1 MVDEV
6 RHRQARYRRITASSA
21 GEPAVGTYFG
31 QALEVV
37 QGSLQQAACLR
48 FAHRASGQDIHLKVR
63 DQGRFYV
70 GCADPDVGV

>member
-6 RHRQARYRRITASSA
+6 RHRQARQGRIAASSA

-48 FAHRASGQDIHLKVR
+48 FAHRAGGQHIHLKVR
-63 DQGRFYV
+63 HQGRFYV
-70 GCADPDVGV
+70 GYADPDVDV